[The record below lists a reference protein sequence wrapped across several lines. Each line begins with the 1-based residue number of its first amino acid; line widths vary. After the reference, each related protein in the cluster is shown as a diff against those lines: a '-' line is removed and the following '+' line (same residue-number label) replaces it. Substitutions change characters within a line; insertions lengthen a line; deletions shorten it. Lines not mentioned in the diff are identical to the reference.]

1 MTRLRLAALRYDLFA
16 AINRLELHGD
26 QRELALLVPEQIDL
40 YHQLADA
47 RDQNQ
52 PPRNPQ

>member
-26 QRELALLVPEQIDL
+26 QREIALLVPEQIDL

-47 RDQNQ
+47 RDQNH
-52 PPRNPQ
+52 PPRDPQ